1 MIAEFLHAREI
12 ERYVEAVREALDTP
26 ELRPKAQLAAE
37 TIGRGASDPVAAV
50 RATLP
55 VTAGPP
61 SSGGHEDYPFF
72 SRDSVVSLIQTSL
85 EDEARIAGN
94 VTTEPH
100 EHGVKHFWHSLERL
114 LHIEKFGPDDPA
126 WIYKIAE
133 AMLDRLAKGNHA
145 FNATPAQA
153 TMADNARL
161 VLVGDWGSGLK
172 RALKVAALMRG
183 KIDEAKQEGR
193 EVHVIHLGDVYY
205 SGDPVEYQRHVL
217 APDRW
222 PVLPGEQGVHSWALM
237 GNHDMY
243 SGGYGFYDTLLAD
256 PRFKPQSGN
265 GSGTSF
271 FRLSSQAWD
280 VAGLDTSWDPNVL
293 SLGQRGVLEDPQA
306 DVLDGWANDGR
317 KLLVL
322 THHQLVSAYDL
333 GDLGTVLPYKLQSL
347 LKAGRIDAWIWGHEH
362 RNMGF
367 GAVPDAPP
375 VITCLGNGGVPMPES
390 HMKDP
395 PPPPGTWQSKETFTD
410 DDGTWIRFGYAVL
423 DFDGATVS
431 ASYYDDTDPQ
441 PVHTETF

>member
-1 MIAEFLHAREI
+1 
-12 ERYVEAVREALDTP
+12 
-26 ELRPKAQLAAE
+26 
-37 TIGRGASDPVAAV
+37 
-50 RATLP
+50 
-55 VTAGPP
+55 
-61 SSGGHEDYPFF
+61 
-72 SRDSVVSLIQTSL
+72 QTSL

-100 EHGVKHFWHSLERL
+100 EHGIKHFWHSLERL

-256 PRFKPQSGN
+256 PRFKGQSAN
-265 GSGTSF
+265 GSG
-271 FRLSSQAWD
+271 
-280 VAGLDTSWDPNVL
+280 
-293 SLGQRGVLEDPQA
+293 
-306 DVLDGWANDGR
+306 
-317 KLLVL
+317 
-322 THHQLVSAYDL
+322 
-333 GDLGTVLPYKLQSL
+333 
-347 LKAGRIDAWIWGHEH
+347 
-362 RNMGF
+362 
-367 GAVPDAPP
+367 
-375 VITCLGNGGVPMPES
+375 
-390 HMKDP
+390 
-395 PPPPGTWQSKETFTD
+395 
-410 DDGTWIRFGYAVL
+410 
-423 DFDGATVS
+423 
-431 ASYYDDTDPQ
+431 
-441 PVHTETF
+441 